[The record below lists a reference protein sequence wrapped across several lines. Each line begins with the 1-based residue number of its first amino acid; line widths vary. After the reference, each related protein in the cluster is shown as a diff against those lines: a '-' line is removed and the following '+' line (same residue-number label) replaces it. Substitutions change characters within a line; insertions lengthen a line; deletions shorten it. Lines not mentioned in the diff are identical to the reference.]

1 MNLTKYERET
11 IILFNEAED
20 TAEVSTYNR
29 RLQHRLDHLAKEHPG
44 EVKRTKR
51 GACGYTCY
59 TLPKRLI
66 AIHKPYSDER
76 TDSGRIQAILPLRTR
91 TKARHRDIES
101 GGGGKH
107 TTPAAIQKHPAK
119 RPDKS
124 IENFWPTPRSWPE
137 VAALWRTSP
146 AGNISFGRS
155 FTCACPSMN

>member
-29 RLQHRLDHLAKEHPG
+29 RLQHRLDHLAKEHPD
-44 EVKRTKR
+44 EVKQTKR

-76 TDSGRIQAILPLRTR
+76 READRQRQNTGRF
-91 TKARHRDIES
+91 
-101 GGGGKH
+101 
-107 TTPAAIQKHPAK
+107 TPADT
-119 RPDKS
+119 DKS
-124 IENFWPTPRSWPE
+124 
-137 VAALWRTSP
+137 P
-146 AGNISFGRS
+146 A
-155 FTCACPSMN
+155 P